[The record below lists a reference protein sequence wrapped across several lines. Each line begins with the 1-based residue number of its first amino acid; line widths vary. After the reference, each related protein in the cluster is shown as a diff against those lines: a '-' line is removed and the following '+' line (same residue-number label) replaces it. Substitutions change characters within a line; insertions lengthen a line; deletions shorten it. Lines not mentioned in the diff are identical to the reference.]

1 MTSLTGSGGCAAGKP
16 PRPSGVSGQ
25 PAGEVRMYKKQMK
38 CQKAVCLLCM
48 ISSVI
53 VFLYALGIMTDL
65 YDSLYSTMM
74 NPADLTQTTVP
85 GSIVYYNMQEFNSVF
100 LKYSIGLIL
109 LACLLYITNTHIRRK
124 YYIGNYVAAALFA
137 IANINIAIWAHQYI
151 EIFKAQFLN
160 VDFEALKKHAE
171 LWKTTYTES
180 TFWFDIH
187 VAVFAISLI
196 ASAALVGVVFW
207 KVSLMKEEQKL
218 IEAGRK
224 AA

>member
-1 MTSLTGSGGCAAGKP
+1 MTSLTGSGGCAAGRP
-16 PRPSGVSGQ
+16 PRPSGGSGK

-137 IANINIAIWAHQYI
+137 IANVNIAVWAHQYI

-187 VAVFAISLI
+187 VAVFAIALI

>member
-1 MTSLTGSGGCAAGKP
+1 
-16 PRPSGVSGQ
+16 
-25 PAGEVRMYKKQMK
+25 MYKKQLTL
-38 CQKAVCLLCM
+38 QKILCFLALV
-48 ISSVI
+48 SSVI
-53 VFLYALGIMTDL
+53 IFLYALGIMTDL
-65 YDSLYSTMM
+65 YDTLYSTMM
-74 NPADLTQTTVP
+74 NPADPTQTDVP

-124 YYIGNYVAAALFA
+124 YYIGNYAAAALFV
-137 IANINIAIWAHQYI
+137 IANVNIAIWAHQYI

-187 VAVFAISLI
+187 VAVFAVSLI
-196 ASAALVGVVFW
+196 VSAALVGVVLW

>member
-1 MTSLTGSGGCAAGKP
+1 
-16 PRPSGVSGQ
+16 
-25 PAGEVRMYKKQMK
+25 MYKKQMK

-85 GSIVYYNMQEFNSVF
+85 GSIVYSNMQEFNSVF

-124 YYIGNYVAAALFA
+124 YYIGNYVAAALFV
-137 IANINIAIWAHQYI
+137 IANVNIAIWAHQYI
-151 EIFKAQFLN
+151 EVFKAQFQN

-187 VAVFAISLI
+187 AAVFAIALI
-196 ASAALVGVVFW
+196 ASAALVGVVLW

>member
-1 MTSLTGSGGCAAGKP
+1 
-16 PRPSGVSGQ
+16 
-25 PAGEVRMYKKQMK
+25 MYKKQMK

-124 YYIGNYVAAALFA
+124 YYIGNYIAAALFA
-137 IANINIAIWAHQYI
+137 IANVNIAIWAHQYI

-187 VAVFAISLI
+187 TAVFAVALI